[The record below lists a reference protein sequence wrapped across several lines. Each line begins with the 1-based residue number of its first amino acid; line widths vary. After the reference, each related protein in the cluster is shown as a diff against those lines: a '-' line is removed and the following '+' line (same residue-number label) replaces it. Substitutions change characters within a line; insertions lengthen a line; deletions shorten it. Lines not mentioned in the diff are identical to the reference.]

1 MSSSCKIIFTLY
13 ETSFVGEAVA
23 LLSQYPK
30 SPKGKVI
37 LYGELLYTCR
47 EIISEFEF
55 FIYFMDETVTLKN
68 L

>member
-1 MSSSCKIIFTLY
+1 M
-13 ETSFVGEAVA
+13 GEIVA
-23 LLSQYPK
+23 LVSQYPK
-30 SPKGKVI
+30 IRKGKVI

-55 FIYFMDETVTLKN
+55 FMYFLDKIVTLKN